1 MRGRLVD
8 FIPRYFSKRK
18 LLDILPAWMK
28 SSATHQGLM
37 FGGVALIS
45 LVLMALVTF
54 FYVDHELKEQNYDI
68 VKASLDRA
76 KGLESELDDE
86 PIEDEEILA
95 MLASGFVLA
104 GILVSVFSVVLVTVM
119 TRISQ
124 KRIKR
129 IETVLNAVAEGDLS
143 ARTNVKYT
151 YNDLARISVSLDDML
166 SRLEGTVAA
175 MSDIS
180 VNIAHELKTPISRL
194 RHNLL
199 ALRQDA
205 VSISSTPNNA
215 FFVELDRALEDSQRL
230 ASIFDALLRIAQIES
245 GARRSR
251 FVMLDL
257 NNVVDTVSEI
267 YADVAEDAQMSLISE
282 KHFLPLMIQGD
293 RELLI
298 QQVANLIENALRYCP
313 PGSQIHLRCGE
324 NLKTSQA
331 WLEVEDT
338 GLGIAD
344 EHKERVFQ
352 RLYRV
357 DKSRA
362 DGGLGLGLSLA
373 KAIAGLHYGSITLSD
388 ANPGLRV
395 EIAIPI
401 YHL

>member
-1 MRGRLVD
+1 
-8 FIPRYFSKRK
+8 
-18 LLDILPAWMK
+18 
-28 SSATHQGLM
+28 
-37 FGGVALIS
+37 
-45 LVLMALVTF
+45 
-54 FYVDHELKEQNYDI
+54 
-68 VKASLDRA
+68 
-76 KGLESELDDE
+76 
-86 PIEDEEILA
+86 
-95 MLASGFVLA
+95 
-104 GILVSVFSVVLVTVM
+104 
-119 TRISQ
+119 
-124 KRIKR
+124 
-129 IETVLNAVAEGDLS
+129 
-143 ARTNVKYT
+143 
-151 YNDLARISVSLDDML
+151 
-166 SRLEGTVAA
+166 
-175 MSDIS
+175 
-180 VNIAHELKTPISRL
+180 
-194 RHNLL
+194 
-199 ALRQDA
+199 
-205 VSISSTPNNA
+205 
-215 FFVELDRALEDSQRL
+215 LDRALEDSQRL

-373 KAIAGLHYGSITLSD
+373 KAIAGLHYGNITLSD